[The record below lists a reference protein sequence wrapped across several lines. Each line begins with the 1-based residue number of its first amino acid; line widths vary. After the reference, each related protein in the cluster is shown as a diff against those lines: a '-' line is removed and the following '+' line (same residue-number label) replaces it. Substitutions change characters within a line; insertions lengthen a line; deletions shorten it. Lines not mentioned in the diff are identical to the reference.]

1 MTTLKHHLEGNAVY
15 FQSGGPTAVI
25 NTSFLGVYETFMSYR
40 ETEKFF
46 VSRYGISS
54 LLENKLEEVKGDYSF
69 LRFEN
74 GAHFGSLRKFLPE
87 EEDCEIGATLVDNL
101 KKNNI
106 RYVFINGGNDSM
118 DTAYKVNRYC
128 LYHHYDCYVIGMPKT
143 IDNDLYG
150 CDHTPGYGT
159 AAKFVCNT
167 LLTLTYDEYS
177 YKKGKI
183 LLVETM
189 GRDSGYLAASAVLT
203 AVRGKR
209 PDYIYVPEVDFDID
223 SFMEKAIRTYQEKG
237 HCIIVISEG
246 IKDKKRELVSSKGKS
261 DAFGNK
267 IPGGV
272 ANYLAALLSEK
283 GYSARAVELNT
294 LQRASSYLLSMTDSN
309 EAYEVGRTAFL
320 SAYNKES
327 GKMVALHR
335 VSNDPYMIE
344 YPLIDLSL
352 SRREASSMPKEYI
365 NEAGD
370 NIKDCFIDYVKPLIV
385 GNAVALKDDGLLD

>member
-87 EEDCEIGATLVDNL
+87 EEDCEIGATLVGNL
-101 KKNNI
+101 KENNI

-167 LLTLTYDEYS
+167 LLTLTYDE
-177 YKKGKI
+177 
-183 LLVETM
+183 
-189 GRDSGYLAASAVLT
+189 
-203 AVRGKR
+203 
-209 PDYIYVPEVDFDID
+209 
-223 SFMEKAIRTYQEKG
+223 
-237 HCIIVISEG
+237 
-246 IKDKKRELVSSKGKS
+246 
-261 DAFGNK
+261 
-267 IPGGV
+267 
-272 ANYLAALLSEK
+272 
-283 GYSARAVELNT
+283 
-294 LQRASSYLLSMTDSN
+294 
-309 EAYEVGRTAFL
+309 
-320 SAYNKES
+320 
-327 GKMVALHR
+327 
-335 VSNDPYMIE
+335 
-344 YPLIDLSL
+344 
-352 SRREASSMPKEYI
+352 
-365 NEAGD
+365 
-370 NIKDCFIDYVKPLIV
+370 
-385 GNAVALKDDGLLD
+385 